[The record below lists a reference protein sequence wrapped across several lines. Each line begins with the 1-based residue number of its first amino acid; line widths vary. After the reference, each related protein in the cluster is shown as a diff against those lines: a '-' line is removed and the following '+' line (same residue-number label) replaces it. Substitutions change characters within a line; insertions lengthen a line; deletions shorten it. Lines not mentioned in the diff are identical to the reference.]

1 MNVKSSKT
9 TSIYIAVNKDI
20 IRNGI
25 SFMDK
30 SHTDKQSILNLSGTI
45 LKQLKDGEE
54 IKCIH

>member
-1 MNVKSSKT
+1 
-9 TSIYIAVNKDI
+9 
-20 IRNGI
+20 
-25 SFMDK
+25 MDK